1 MEKLVLSAALQGT
14 LTVPGMAPPA
24 HVTSPLLRGR
34 DSSGCLHDLLFVFT
48 DGLNMT
54 RGLWRFFR
62 RWLTGALSLPKK
74 TSLRELQYEV
84 LVDLK

>member
-1 MEKLVLSAALQGT
+1 MLSVALQET
-14 LTVPGMAPPA
+14 LTVPGMVHLA

-34 DSSGCLHDLLFVFT
+34 DSFRCLHSLLFVLT

-62 RWLTGALSLPKK
+62 GRLTGAHSLPKK
-74 TSLRELQYEV
+74 TQLWELQAI
-84 LVDLK
+84 